1 MTAAQ
6 VLVLAKEPVPGR
18 VKTRLTPALTHEQ
31 AAQVAQ
37 AALEDT
43 LDAVRR
49 ADVEHRVLV
58 LDGLWAAEGFVLQPQ
73 CGGPLDA
80 RLATAFDDAWA
91 ARPLPLLLIGMDTP
105 QVTEVLLDKAVATLL
120 SPGVDAVL
128 GPTEDGGWW
137 ALGLRRPCGELI
149 RGVQTSRDDTG
160 AVQHRRLLDAGL
172 AVVELP
178 LLRDVDT
185 VSDLRPVAALARE
198 GRFTDAVAQVLR

>member
-18 VKTRLTPALTHEQ
+18 VKTRLTPALTPEQ
-31 AAQVAQ
+31 AAEVAR

-49 ADVEHRVLV
+49 ADVAHRVLV
-58 LDGLWAAEGFVLQPQ
+58 LDGLWPADGFVLQPQ
-73 CGGPLDA
+73 CGGPLDE

-91 ARPLPLLLIGMDTP
+91 AVPLPLLLIGMDTP

-137 ALGLRRPCGELI
+137 AMGLRRPHPELV
-149 RGVQTSRDDTG
+149 RGVATSRDDTG
-160 AVQHRRLLDAGL
+160 AVQRARLLGAGL
-172 AVVELP
+172 VVADLP

-185 VSDLRPVAALARE
+185 ISDLRPVAALSPV
-198 GRFTDAVAQVLR
+198 GRFTDAVAQVLA